1 MKRKIIVAGIAAMA
15 ATVMAVAQQATQEAK
30 IEIKETVMGNS
41 GQALA
46 VAHRGFRG
54 IAPEN
59 TLLAARLGLEAGA
72 DLWELDVAATSDG
85 ELIVIHDDS
94 LARTTDA
101 KARFPA
107 RNPWTV
113 YDFTLAEVRSLD
125 AGSWYAKADPFGQIK
140 AGVVG
145 AAELA
150 SFAGIRIPTLREAL
164 EFTRDAGWKVNIEIK
179 DATGY
184 PCDAW
189 IVERTM
195 AMVRELGLVDR
206 VLLSS
211 FNHDYIR
218 RSKKAEPSIPTG
230 ALVEK
235 VPSDPVALL
244 KETGAASLNPGLKG
258 LREETVRKVR
268 EAGFGV
274 MVWTVNEVADMKKV
288 LSWGATGLFTDFP
301 NRLLELQGRK

>member
-1 MKRKIIVAGIAAMA
+1 MMI
-15 ATVMAVAQQATQEAK
+15 AVAVMIATALARLAAADIQPD
-30 IEIKETVMGNS
+30 IKESIMGNS
-41 GQALA
+41 GQVLA

-72 DLWELDVAATSDG
+72 DLWELDVAASSDG
-85 ELIVIHDDS
+85 ELVVIHDDS
-94 LARTTDA
+94 LARTSDA
-101 KARFPA
+101 KARFPE
-107 RNPWTV
+107 RKPWTV
-113 YDFTLAEVRSLD
+113 YDFSLAEIRSLD
-125 AGSWYAKADPFGQIK
+125 AGSWYALADPFGQIK

-145 AAELA
+145 PAELA

-189 IVERTM
+189 IVEKTM
-195 AMVRELGLVDR
+195 TLVRELGLVDR

-218 RSKKAEPSIPTG
+218 RSKKAEPSVPTG

-235 VPSDPVALL
+235 VPADPVALL
-244 KETGAASLNPGLKG
+244 KETGASSLNPGLKG
-258 LREETVRKVR
+258 LRETTVKEVRK
-268 EAGFGV
+268 AGFGV
-274 MVWTVNEVADMKKV
+274 MVWTVNEVADMKRV
-288 LSWGATGLFTDFP
+288 LAWGATGIFTDFP